1 MMMTNNPDL
10 DPTDPYGVRCM
21 LATGFA
27 FYWEY
32 RLAGD
37 NTKRLSAAGCVENA
51 LHRWFM
57 PAEWDKHISME
68 RVNANLDAIM
78 DATPA
83 ALDVFDHDRKPDLA
97 WEDITV
103 MCQPGSPDRQ
113 PVEHEPQPEWVNRM
127 KPHLGRAMR
136 HWWLARL
143 HERNHRYDPC
153 FDQDNLTRE
162 LQTVAGVLDMRAPDL
177 TWDETDRLVRLIP
190 KVIDPHSTETSWTRL
205 RELLGENA

>member
-1 MMMTNNPDL
+1 MTTNNPDL

-32 RLAGD
+32 RLTG
-37 NTKRLSAAGCVENA
+37 NRLKTLAAAGCVENA
-51 LHRWFM
+51 LHRWLLPDQWGQGINM
-57 PAEWDKHISME
+57 D
-68 RVNANLDAIM
+68 NLDMIM
-78 DATPA
+78 SLTPA
-83 ALDVFDHDRKPDLA
+83 ALDMDSRDRKPDIA
-97 WEDITV
+97 WERIITLSR
-103 MCQPGSPDRQ
+103 MDAPT
-113 PVEHEPQPEWVNRM
+113 EHPQPSVQPDTVNRL
-127 KPHLGRAMR
+127 KPPLARILR

-153 FDQDNLTRE
+153 FDQDNLTCE
-162 LQTVAGVLDMRAPDL
+162 LQTVAGILDMRTPDL
-177 TWDETDRLVRLIP
+177 TRDETDRLVRLIP